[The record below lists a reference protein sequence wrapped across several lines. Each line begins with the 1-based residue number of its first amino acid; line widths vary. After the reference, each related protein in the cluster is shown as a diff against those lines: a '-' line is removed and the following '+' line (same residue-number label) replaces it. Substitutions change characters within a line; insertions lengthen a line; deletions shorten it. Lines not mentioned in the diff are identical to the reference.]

1 MLCGGK
7 TKASV
12 LVHLHHAGAQ
22 KEPRKNKGYKTGL
35 YSNTSM
41 FLELG
46 ASFVYP
52 RTTSEQMPSKGT
64 GLLLK
69 DKLLGF

>member
-12 LVHLHHAGAQ
+12 LAHFHHAGAQ
-22 KEPRKNKGYKTGL
+22 KEARRNKGYKTGL
-35 YSNTSM
+35 CSNTSM
-41 FLELG
+41 LLELC